1 MSRSSLQGIII
12 KFRVFGSLSFATKVE
27 LTPLF
32 IMSEV
37 IEESKDNAVGLGT
50 SIEGAGD
57 EYANKGRARI
67 LSVPAKPSARMSE
80 KKEEAE
86 GRVMRS
92 TSSPSLLPTSSSESV
107 RARVPLDRL
116 PALLEANSNLPPV
129 TSDDA
134 KKTKRSAK
142 NDVKSNIND
151 AAPKAV
157 VQTSKEQLVT
167 VEADQVH
174 QSLENKIM
182 KDLGTSMQAS
192 KMESASKTPSKAQS
206 NTVGAISTAKPDPTE
221 KKDLLSRFKS
231 QGRRYEQ
238 VDQHSPKKEMTM
250 QPKVM
255 IKGGKKKSIN
265 NALAQKE
272 CTIQNID
279 HFSHLKT
286 PESQRPIDQSNDE
299 DLPFVRSIG
308 LSPLMLDIFRIFTIL
323 FSAASIASGAC
334 TAFDGKTSFI
344 NSITDIPLMWIVRVF
359 IAWFHL
365 VLIVVELDIEVRGL
379 IPKNTFGNFLH
390 KGYLITFIGLLQS
403 FPSAAMSL
411 DDVVNELQNGS
422 LSTRGIQ
429 IRVAFAVLGVCSKGL
444 IACGIVY
451 MLLGICG
458 WNGESRRRAFK
469 ARHFSR

>member
-1 MSRSSLQGIII
+1 LSRSSLQGIII

-272 CTIQNID
+272 CTIQNYAARVLNVTSD
-279 HFSHLKT
+279 
-286 PESQRPIDQSNDE
+286 EQPIPISNQQ
-299 DLPFVRSIG
+299 
-308 LSPLMLDIFRIFTIL
+308 
-323 FSAASIASGAC
+323 
-334 TAFDGKTSFI
+334 
-344 NSITDIPLMWIVRVF
+344 
-359 IAWFHL
+359 
-365 VLIVVELDIEVRGL
+365 
-379 IPKNTFGNFLH
+379 
-390 KGYLITFIGLLQS
+390 LQQQQD
-403 FPSAAMSL
+403 P
-411 DDVVNELQNGS
+411 QHQHQ
-422 LSTRGIQ
+422 THR
-429 IRVAFAVLGVCSKGL
+429 
-444 IACGIVY
+444 
-451 MLLGICG
+451 
-458 WNGESRRRAFK
+458 
-469 ARHFSR
+469 

>member
-1 MSRSSLQGIII
+1 MTEVVI
-12 KFRVFGSLSFATKVE
+12 K
-27 LTPLF
+27 
-32 IMSEV
+32 
-37 IEESKDNAVGLGT
+37 ESKDNAVGLGT

-57 EYANKGRARI
+57 ESANEGRARI
-67 LSVPAKPSARMSE
+67 LSVPTKPSARIKSE
-80 KKEEAE
+80 RKEEAE
-86 GRVMRS
+86 SRVMRS

-107 RARVPLDRL
+107 SARVPLDHL

-129 TSDDA
+129 TSNDA

-142 NDVKSNIND
+142 NDVKSNINN
-151 AAPKAV
+151 AEPKAV
-157 VQTSKEQLVT
+157 IQTSKELVT
-167 VEADQVH
+167 VEAEHVH

-182 KDLGTSMQAS
+182 NDLGTSMQAS
-192 KMESASKTPSKAQS
+192 KVESASKTPGKERSK
-206 NTVGAISTAKPDPTE
+206 TVPGATSATKPDPTE
-221 KKDLLSRFKS
+221 KKDLLSRFTN
-231 QGRRYEQ
+231 QDRRYEQ
-238 VDQHSPKKEMTM
+238 VDQHSPKKEMMM

-265 NALAQKE
+265 DAMAQKE

-286 PESQRPIDQSNDE
+286 PESQRPIDQTNDE

-344 NSITDIPLMWIVRVF
+344 NSITDIPLMWIVRCF

-403 FPSAAMSL
+403 FPSSAMSL
-411 DDVVNELQNGS
+411 ENVVNELQSGS

-469 ARHFSR
+469 ARHISR